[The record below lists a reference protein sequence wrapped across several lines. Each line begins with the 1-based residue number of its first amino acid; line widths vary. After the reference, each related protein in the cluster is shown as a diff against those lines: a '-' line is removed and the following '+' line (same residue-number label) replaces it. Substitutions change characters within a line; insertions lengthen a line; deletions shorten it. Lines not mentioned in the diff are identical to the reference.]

1 MTRVVFS
8 RDFDRDLAA
17 QTTWCVEHDHE
28 RWAKDLMLDVIALAK
43 LLERLPESGVLEDA
57 RGKKESCDASS
68 CDASLVAW
76 YVFDGT
82 TVSVVRLLH
91 ARQRSELGREKH
103 RLRR

>member
-8 RDFDRDLAA
+8 RDFGRDLAA

-57 RGKKESCDASS
+57 RGKKG
-68 CDASLVAW
+68 LRRLVLRRVPFVAW
-76 YVFDGT
+76 YVLDGA

-91 ARQRSELGREKH
+91 ARQRSELGRKKH